1 MTKTVKDVT
10 LKQFTDKTKTYEKIS
25 DNGNKF
31 SFTIFDSNGNGF
43 IDPNDS
49 ISFTGDPAGIKP
61 YLLFEEVKKCS
72 GYVADAAGK
81 SDLPEIT
88 TKTTDN
94 VTIFK
99 AESGKQYNLGSFVK
113 ALNSPTTTT
122 TTTTPTVTSSA
133 NKNFFTNG
141 FSQPIND
148 GKRWEPLIHSNSNA
162 YLASGYM
169 YYLGAFNTYLGC
181 ALTDIF
187 SNAPKLTNS
196 SSTNSTTSTNNGT
209 QTTTNGADQKFEIIP
224 NPDGTNTGDNS
235 DNDGKNS
242 SVILG
247 NTGGGAPTNNTKV
260 SITRM
265 LEWNDKDIKDSNA
278 FEAEMD
284 LGKEIITDKDKN
296 TKINDETIESYK
308 NKINSLIDAYYAAV
322 KGNKSQAEIENI
334 LVTIADHKYEL
345 DQKQP
350 ERQVQE
356 STDKVKVDTHLIP
369 AANEDDNEGI
379 INKIEGLDVIEA
391 KKAIN
396 TAWTEYSK
404 LSKEGTKS
412 KIQKAELGFKLTYL
426 NNILTQLRENGDT
439 TRAQNLKT
447 IIQDLNSYLEDQK
460 HKDNYTYFTK
470 RQNSGEYLPN
480 EAKEFIKSYKNVES
494 SKAQY
499 QEYLNGV
506 AVKEH
511 KLYELKKEKENC
523 KNKMTSLNKKDAR
536 DKCEYHDLEQK
547 IKDLDKEI
555 DAINK
560 DLRMEDEL
568 INSYCTYNSKVITK
582 LNDGTLKLLSNGNVS
597 GSAH

>member
-122 TTTTPTVTSSA
+122 TTISTATSNNNVGNPFNS
-133 NKNFFTNG
+133 
-141 FSQPIND
+141 FSQSPIND

-162 YLASGYM
+162 YLASGNIG
-169 YYLGAFNTYLGC
+169 YLGAFNTYLGC

-196 SSTNSTTSTNNGT
+196 TNSTTSKNNGA
-209 QTTTNGADQKFEIIP
+209 QTNTNTNGVDQRLEIIP
-224 NPDGTNTGDNS
+224 NPDGKTQD
-235 DNDGKNS
+235 
-242 SVILG
+242 
-247 NTGGGAPTNNTKV
+247 GGGGDQEIPLIPPSGKGALTNNTKV